1 MTTDECP
8 CGREHVRT
16 KSGVLL
22 SLDNEPGTDP
32 ELTGLLKSTLED
44 PDATPEQTKRAF
56 RRYMFG

>member
-22 SLDNEPGTDP
+22 SLDNEPGTNP
-32 ELTGLLKSTLED
+32 ELTTNLKRTLED
-44 PDATPEQTKRAF
+44 PAAAEAQERHAL
-56 RRYMFG
+56 RRYLFG